1 MKVLFITSS
10 PRRIKL
16 LRKYRLNFKVI
27 EPVQEPEITLGDPC
41 ATAILKA
48 ERKIHSTLQE
58 IPDNTVVIAADT
70 VIHIKGEVVG
80 KPKDIND
87 AINILKRLS
96 GRTHSVITALVL
108 KTKDKTVKKCVKT
121 LVRFKKLSMKEIMFY
136 VKTGEPLDKAGG
148 YAIQGYAAFFVKG
161 IKGDYY
167 NILGLPLNAIY
178 SILKREFR
186 LDILTN
192 RESSCKKA
200 RVRNLTMF

>member
-16 LRKYRLNFKVI
+16 LKKYRLNFKVI
-27 EPVQEPEITLGDPC
+27 EPVREPEITLRDPC

-70 VIHIKGEVVG
+70 VIYIKGKVVG

-136 VKTGEPLDKAGG
+136 VRTGEPLDKAGA
-148 YAIQGYAAFFVKG
+148 YAVQGYAAFFVKG

-200 RVRNLTMF
+200 KVRNLTMF

>member
-1 MKVLFITSS
+1 MYFLKILFVTSS

-16 LRKYRLNFKVI
+16 LKKYHLNFEIIK
-27 EPVQEPEITLGDPC
+27 PAREPEITLRDPC
-41 ATAILKA
+41 MTAILKA
-48 ERKIHSTLQE
+48 ERKIHSTLSK
-58 IPDNTVVIAADT
+58 IPNNTVVIAADT
-70 VIHIKGEVVG
+70 VIYIGGEVIG

-96 GRTHSVITALVL
+96 GKTHSVITALVL

-136 VKTGEPLDKAGG
+136 VKTGEPLDKAGA

-167 NILGLPLNAIY
+167 NILGLPLNAMY
-178 SILKREFR
+178 NILKKEFK
-186 LDILTN
+186 LNVLTN
-192 RESSCKKA
+192 RESLRKK
-200 RVRNLTMF
+200 LELEI